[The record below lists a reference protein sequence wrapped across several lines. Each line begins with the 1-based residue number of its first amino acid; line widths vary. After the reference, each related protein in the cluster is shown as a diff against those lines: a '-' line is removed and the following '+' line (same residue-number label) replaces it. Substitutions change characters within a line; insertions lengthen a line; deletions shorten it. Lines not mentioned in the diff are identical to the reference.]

1 MAGRWVP
8 CPVRLVRFA
17 QRRCGWLESDTTLSR
32 SRGVTC
38 SPAPRFSQIA
48 LLRVH
53 LAGSGEARDPARAK
67 ALRIGF
73 DCPHHRC
80 LLFPP
85 PNVAFSRVRRTKK
98 VHVRP
103 HRAVMGSPA
112 RENWID

>member
-1 MAGRWVP
+1 MAQP
-8 CPVRLVRFA
+8 
-17 QRRCGWLESDTTLSR
+17 RCGWLESDTTLSR